1 MQSAFLTEVVVLWE
15 CLSLHTNTSTLVRT
29 RCVRSTCKQSQV
41 KAKSA
46 VHKMHF
52 LTGWKTYSEHRYN
65 IILLNIKVSAYHS
78 QHMATFSCNY
88 TIKRNKDKLLILL

>member
-1 MQSAFLTEVVVLWE
+1 M
-15 CLSLHTNTSTLVRT
+15 VRP
-29 RCVRSTCKQSQV
+29 RCVRSACKQSQV

-65 IILLNIKVSAYHS
+65 IILLNIKVCAYHFHS
-78 QHMATFSCNY
+78 QHMATFSYNY
-88 TIKRNKDKLLILL
+88 TIKRNKDIINTILILRLLFV